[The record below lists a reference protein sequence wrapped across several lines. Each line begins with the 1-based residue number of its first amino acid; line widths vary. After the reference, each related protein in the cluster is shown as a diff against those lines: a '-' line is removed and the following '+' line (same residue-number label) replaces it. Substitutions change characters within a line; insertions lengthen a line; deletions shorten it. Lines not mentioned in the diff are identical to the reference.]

1 MSDVEKLNSLISEAA
16 ELIRLNSD
24 IYSPQLKAWKS
35 KCIRFISNMFGN
47 DSIEFQQFEK
57 IRFGLMVITSQTTKS
72 EEIAAAAAGLEQAKE
87 FLLDILADLDTK
99 DRIENGED
107 VKNKVFIVHGHDSA
121 LKYQVSNLLRKV
133 GIPPI
138 ILHEQ
143 INASDTIIEKLE
155 RYGAEAAAAV
165 ILFTPDDFGNVATE
179 EEKRKRA
186 RQNVVFEAGFFMG
199 LLGRNKTIIV
209 VTDDNIE
216 LPGDLS
222 GVVYSTGETA
232 ETAIA
237 AELKRMG
244 LPVDMNKLYE

>member
-1 MSDVEKLNSLISEAA
+1 MNDIEKLNSLIIESTKLA
-16 ELIRLNSD
+16 ENETD
-24 IYSPQLKAWKS
+24 IHSPQLQAWKG
-35 KCIRFISNMFGN
+35 KCIRFLSNMFGR
-47 DSIEFQQFEK
+47 DSVELQQFKK
-57 IRFGLMVITSQTTKS
+57 IHFGLVVMTSWTTK
-72 EEIAAAAAGLEQAKE
+72 EDEIRATQADLEQARE
-87 FLLDILADLDTK
+87 FLRDILADFETK
-99 DRIENGED
+99 DRIENGEN
-107 VKNKVFIVHGHDSA
+107 VRNKVFIVHGHDSA

-155 RYGAEAAAAV
+155 RYGEEAAAAI

-179 EEKRKRA
+179 EEKHKRA

-199 LLGRNKTIIV
+199 LLGRDKTVIV
-209 VTDDNIE
+209 VTDNSIE

-222 GVVYSTGETA
+222 GVVYSTPQTA
-232 ETAIA
+232 EITIA
-237 AELKRMG
+237 AELKKMG